1 MTASVTSALT
11 ANGLEFFSD
20 ANATTTTCKIIA
32 TANNM
37 TMSGTSGAAITMGG
51 FADPIN
57 ASDVATKNYVDDRV
71 NGLNAK
77 ALVKFASIA
86 NLDITN
92 GTNCS
97 AGQTID
103 GVSLVA
109 GDRFLAKDQT
119 TATENGLWVVQAA
132 GNAPTRPDD
141 FKYDANDSTLSNA
154 SSVYVWVDQGT
165 VNGDFSYIC
174 TTNNGSAVID
184 SDSLTFVSY
193 NHQAVTTDGTLS
205 RTGNQLSAPLFSGA
219 SAGSVVNSKA
229 VIYGAAGQVNATTLQ
244 IAGASI
250 TSTAAELN
258 ILDGLTATTAEL
270 NIMDGVTASTA
281 ELNIMDGVTATTA
294 ELNIMDGVTSTAVE
308 LNLVDGSSAGTV
320 ANSRAVIYGA
330 AGEVNA
336 TILQIG
342 GTSVT
347 STAAELNILDG
358 VTATALEINI
368 LDGVTSTATELN
380 LVDGS
385 TAGSVTNSKA
395 VIYGASGEVNAT
407 TLQLGGTSITSTA
420 AELNILDGV
429 TATALEINI
438 LDGVTSTATE
448 LNLVDGSTAGSV
460 TNSKAVIYG
469 ASGEVNATTLQI
481 GGTSI
486 TATAAELNIMD
497 GVTATANEINILDGV
512 TSTAAELNLVDGSVA
527 GTIKNSKTVVYGAA
541 GEVNAT
547 TLQIGGTA
555 ISASPAEINI
565 MDGVTATT
573 SELNVLDGIT
583 SSTAELNIL
592 DGVTAT
598 ATELNILDGVTA
610 TTAELNILDGV
621 TATAAE
627 LNIMDGVTATTAELN
642 IMDGV
647 TSTAAELNLVDGSVA
662 GTVKNSKAVVYGAAG
677 EVNATTL
684 QIAGTSIAASAA
696 ELNTMDGIT
705 ATTAELNIMD
715 GVTCTA
721 AEINLLDGSTAG
733 TVASSKAVVYGSSGE
748 VNATTLQIG
757 GTSISAT
764 AAELNIMDGITAT
777 TAELNVMDGVTST
790 AAEINYLDG
799 STAGT
804 VVPSKAVV
812 YGTSG
817 EVNATTLQIGNTSIT
832 STAAE
837 LNLLDGSTASTVV
850 NNRGVI
856 YGAAGEVNATTLQ
869 IAGTSITSTASELN
883 LVDGSSAGT
892 VANSRAVIYGAAG
905 EVNATTLQIGGSSI
919 SATAAEL
926 NTLDGITATTAELN
940 IMDGVTATTAELNI
954 MDGVT
959 ATTAELNIMDG
970 VTSTAAELNFVDGSA
985 AGIVSNSKAVVYSAS
1000 GHVVATQFSTS
1011 SDRRLKENILAIP
1024 DGLGIVEQLRG
1035 VSYDWIGDGRH
1046 DTGFIAQEVNAIIP
1060 QATGSRGD
1068 GYMTVDYSKVVP
1080 FLVEAVKKLSERVTM
1095 LEGQSS

>member
-342 GTSVT
+342 GTSV
-347 STAAELNILDG
+347 
-358 VTATALEINI
+358 
-368 LDGVTSTATELN
+368 
-380 LVDGS
+380 
-385 TAGSVTNSKA
+385 
-395 VIYGASGEVNAT
+395 
-407 TLQLGGTSITSTA
+407 TSTA